1 MCPSNN
7 TFIQNLKMNLAVA
20 LIRMAP
26 NRFEIPY
33 RRLYHYMEGPSST
46 EQLAQRS
53 VKALYLLLIK
63 KAKI

>member
-1 MCPSNN
+1 
-7 TFIQNLKMNLAVA
+7 MNLAVA